1 MYSGI
6 KYDVTIQLSHIH
18 CTYYTEHNETS
29 QYHPSV
35 INDLT
40 MSFNLQK
47 TLAQT
52 NSTSISH
59 RGLKG
64 KGLGER
70 VIDRLV
76 RCQERHCICHCN

>member
-1 MYSGI
+1 M
-6 KYDVTIQLSHIH
+6 
-18 CTYYTEHNETS
+18 TS
-29 QYHPSV
+29 QCR
-35 INDLT
+35 LT
-40 MSFNLQK
+40 CKK

-52 NSTSISH
+52 NSTTISH

-76 RCQERHCICHCN
+76 RCQERHCIYVIVIEGMPGSVCNYIQLVLHSITYVIIDMVCMLL

>member
-1 MYSGI
+1 M
-6 KYDVTIQLSHIH
+6 
-18 CTYYTEHNETS
+18 TS
-29 QYHPSV
+29 QYR
-35 INDLT
+35 LT
-40 MSFNLQK
+40 CKK

-52 NSTSISH
+52 NSTTISH

-76 RCQERHCICHCN
+76 QCQDVYVIVIEGMSGSVCNYIQLVLHSLTYVIIDMVCM